1 MNHPS
6 PTRRRRAIGFAVVP
20 SLLALLA
27 SFGVASA
34 QDALPLYD
42 FADGAPVGKDPAGND
57 VGFPIW
63 QDGSSILDLTVEEL
77 AADGELAL
85 PDQEEAV
92 SVLRVLHDIGS
103 WGGFTHAYT
112 NAAATVWQP
121 RDLSAYDGIRFWYKG
136 DGLGGTVQLDLFDN
150 RNAELPGDSAERYAF
165 RFVDDTTEWRQIEVP
180 FDELFRRTDFQP
192 GGAPDDGLTLSESWG
207 WALGFPP
214 GEGVSYVYGV
224 EAYGMTGGAAEDALT
239 VQFAS
244 PLFRLPE
251 SGEVEVVLELSAVS
265 EEAVSVRAFVQADTA
280 TAMRDIVARSELI
293 VFPPGETEASFTV
306 RAIDDGKHEGDE
318 RGVISLGNQRGADLG
333 FQRRAILVIT
343 DDDPPVPGQVADFE
357 AGTEPF
363 TSDGAELTTA
373 ELLATTPTA
382 RPDQE
387 RFENVLVADGGDAPF
402 RLTADLAYQQDWSD
416 GERLSFWYDGRG
428 DGSEV
433 TVTLLDDA
441 LDGSTSVAG
450 WEPFFA
456 DEFDAPAGT
465 SPDWSVWTPEIGD
478 GTANGIPGW
487 GNNELQAYTDRPEN
501 VAHDGEGNLVI
512 TARASDG
519 DAPECHYGGPCAY
532 TSARLITLGEVEFT
546 YGRVE
551 ARMKLPYGQG
561 IWPAFWL
568 LGADVAE
575 VGWPASGE
583 IDVMENIG
591 REPSTVHGTIHGP
604 GYAGGDAIG
613 RPYELEGGER
623 FADAFHLFAL
633 EWEPGA
639 LRWYVDGELFSTV
652 TPDDVPTGTEWVYDH
667 PFFLIFNVA
676 VGGNWPGYPDDTTTF
691 PQTMAIDYVRVL
703 RPADVAE
710 RFEATF
716 TDDVEGWRR
725 VELPFGAF
733 VRADEQP
740 EGAPID
746 GLGLER
752 VSGLTMTFAG
762 GAPVRIDDLRV
773 VGD

>member
-1 MNHPS
+1 L
-6 PTRRRRAIGFAVVP
+6 
-20 SLLALLA
+20 LLAVLA
-27 SFGVASA
+27 SFGVVTA
-34 QDALPLYD
+34 QDALPLHD

-63 QDGSSILDLTVEEL
+63 QDGSSTLELTVEEV
-77 AADGELAL
+77 AADDELAL
-85 PDQEEAV
+85 PDQDEAV

-112 NAAATVWQP
+112 DADASAWQP
-121 RDLSAYDGIRFWYKG
+121 VDLSAYDGIRFWYKG
-136 DGLGGTVQLDLFDN
+136 DGRGGTVQFDLFDN
-150 RNAELPGDSAERYAF
+150 RNPELPGDSAERYAY
-165 RFVDDTTEWRQIEVP
+165 RFGDDTTEWRQIEVP

-224 EAYGMTGGAAEDALT
+224 EAYGTTGGAAADDVT

-244 PLFRLPE
+244 PVFRLPE
-251 SGEVEVVLELSAVS
+251 SGDVEVVLELSRPS
-265 EEAVSVRAFVQADTA
+265 EEAVSVRVFVQADTA
-280 TAMRDIVARSELI
+280 TAMRDIVTRSELL

-306 RAIDDGKHEGDE
+306 RAIDDGRHEGDE
-318 RGVISLGNQRGADLG
+318 RALVSLGNQRGADLG
-333 FQRRAILVIT
+333 FQRRAVLVII

-357 AGTEPF
+357 AGTDPF
-363 TSDGAELTTA
+363 RSDGADLATA
-373 ELLATTPTA
+373 ELLATTPMA
-382 RPDQE
+382 RPEQE

-402 RLTADLAYQQDWSD
+402 RLTADLAYRQDWSD
-416 GERLSFWYDGRG
+416 GEAISFWYDGRA

-433 TVTLLDDA
+433 TVTILDDVA
-441 LDGSTSVAG
+441 EADTAAAG

-456 DEFDAPAGT
+456 DEFDEAAGT

-512 TARASDG
+512 SAKRSDG
-519 DAPECHYGGPCAY
+519 DAPECYYGGPCEY
-532 TSARLITLGEVEFT
+532 TSARLITLDEVEFT

-568 LGADVAE
+568 LGANIAE
-575 VGWPASGE
+575 VPWPASGE
-583 IDVMENIG
+583 IDIVENIG

-604 GYAGGDAIG
+604 GYSGGNGIG
-613 RPYELEGGER
+613 RPYELPEGER
-623 FADAFHLFAL
+623 FADAFHEFAL
-633 EWEPGA
+633 EWEPGE
-639 LRWYVDGELFSTV
+639 LRWYVDGELFGAV
-652 TPDDVPTGTEWVYDH
+652 TLDDIPSGTEWVYDH

-676 VGGNWPGYPDDTTTF
+676 VGGNWPGYPDETTTF
-691 PQTMAIDYVRVL
+691 PQTMTIDYVRVL

-710 RFEATF
+710 RFETTF
-716 TDDVEGWRR
+716 TDDVAGWRR
-725 VELPFGAF
+725 VDLPFGAF
-733 VRADEQP
+733 ARADEQP
-740 EGAPID
+740 EGAPDD

-752 VSGLTMTFAG
+752 VSGLEIDVPA
-762 GAPVRIDDLRV
+762 GAPIRIDDLRV
-773 VGD
+773 VSD

>member
-1 MNHPS
+1 MNHPF
-6 PTRRRRAIGFAVVP
+6 PTRRRPEIPFAVLP
-20 SLLALLA
+20 LLVALLA
-27 SFGVASA
+27 SFGFATA
-34 QDALPLYD
+34 QHALPLHD
-42 FADGAPVGKDPAGND
+42 FADGAPAGKDPAGND
-57 VGFPIW
+57 VGFVTW
-63 QDGSSILDLTVEEL
+63 QDGSSTLELSVVDVEPGSEL
-77 AADGELAL
+77 AVPHQDGT
-85 PDQEEAV
+85 V
-92 SVLRVLHDIGS
+92 TVFSVLHGVNS
-103 WGGFTHAYT
+103 WGGFTHAFSD
-112 NAAATVWQP
+112 AAATAWRP
-121 RDLSAYDGIRFWYKG
+121 RDLSAHDGIRFWYKG
-136 DGLGGTVQLDLFDN
+136 DGRGGTVQFDLFDN
-150 RNAELPGDSAERYAF
+150 RNAELPGDSAERYAY

-224 EAYGMTGGAAEDALT
+224 EAYGVTGAVAEDALT
-239 VQFAS
+239 VEFAS

-251 SGEVEVVLELSAVS
+251 SGEVEVVLQLSAVS

-280 TAMRDIVARSELI
+280 EAMRDLVARSELI
-293 VFPPGETEASFTV
+293 VFPPGETEASFIV

-333 FQRRAILVIT
+333 FQRRAVLVIV

-357 AGTEPF
+357 AGTDPF
-363 TSDGAELTTA
+363 TSADAELTTA
-373 ELLATTPTA
+373 ELLATTPMA

-387 RFENVLVADGGDAPF
+387 RFENVLVADGDDAPF
-402 RLTADLAYQQDWSD
+402 RLAADLAYRQDWSD
-416 GERLSFWYDGRG
+416 GEALAFWYYGRG
-428 DGSEV
+428 DGSDV
-433 TVTLLDDA
+433 TVTTLDDV
-441 LDGSTSVAG
+441 LHGNTSAAG

-456 DEFDAPAGT
+456 DDFDTPAAT

-478 GTANGIPGW
+478 GTANDVPGW

-519 DAPECHYGGPCAY
+519 DAPECYYGGPCEY
-532 TSARLITLGEVEFT
+532 TSARLITLDKIEFT

-551 ARMKLPYGQG
+551 ARMKLPDGQG
-561 IWPAFWL
+561 VWPAFWL

-583 IDVMENIG
+583 IDIMENIG
-591 REPSTVHGTIHGP
+591 HEPSTVHGTIHGP
-604 GYAGGDAIG
+604 GYSGGNAIG
-613 RPYELEGGER
+613 RPYELPEGER
-623 FADAFHLFAL
+623 FADEFHVFAL

-652 TPDDVPTGTEWVYDH
+652 TPDDIPTGTEWVYDH
-667 PFFLIFNVA
+667 PFFLIFNIA

-691 PQTMAIDYVRVL
+691 PQTMEIDYVRVL
-703 RPADVAE
+703 QSADVAE

-725 VELPFGAF
+725 VDLPFDAF

-740 EGAPID
+740 EGAPND
-746 GLGLER
+746 GPGLER
-752 VSGLTMTFAG
+752 VSGLTMEFAA